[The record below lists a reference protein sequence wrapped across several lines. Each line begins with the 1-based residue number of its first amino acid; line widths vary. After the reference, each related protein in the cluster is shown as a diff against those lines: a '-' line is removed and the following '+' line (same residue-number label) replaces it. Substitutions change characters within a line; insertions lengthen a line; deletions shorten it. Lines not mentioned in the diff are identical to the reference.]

1 MKLDNKYLD
10 KEKVGKLLDF
20 TLLAIKSEADLS
32 IHSLSVVNKD
42 KDKDKIELKEL
53 KLGTSLS
60 VYNPGYNRV
69 SLSIKREDSGFFRTK
84 YKYEIDL
91 SLKKGTYDQIDISDT
106 ENIDKIGK
114 IFDFLMNIDYQKKK
128 KETDGYIDTLIVDLD
143 KTIGLAYKR
152 DDKIDSLLDGK

>member
-1 MKLDNKYLD
+1 MKLDNNYLD

-32 IHSLSVVNKD
+32 IHSLSVVNK
-42 KDKDKIELKEL
+42 KDKIELKEL

-114 IFDFLMNIDYQKKK
+114 IFDFLMNVDYQKKK
-128 KETDGYIDTLIVDLD
+128 KETDECIDKLIVDLD

>member
-1 MKLDNKYLD
+1 MKLDNEYLD

-20 TLLAIKSEADLS
+20 TLLAIRSMADLS
-32 IHSLSVVNKD
+32 IGSLIIENKD
-42 KDKDKIELKEL
+42 KDKVELKEL
-53 KLGTSLS
+53 NLETNSNR
-60 VYNPGYNRV
+60 YNPGYNRI
-69 SLSIKREDSGFFRTK
+69 SLKIKRKERGVFRTK

-106 ENIDKIGK
+106 ENIDKIGR
-114 IFDFLMNIDYQKKK
+114 IFDFLINVDYQKKK

-152 DDKIDSLLDGK
+152 DDKIDSLLNGK

>member
-42 KDKDKIELKEL
+42 KDKIELKEL
-53 KLGTSLS
+53 KLGTTSS

-69 SLSIKREDSGFFRTK
+69 SLEIKRRERGVFRTS
-84 YKYEIDL
+84 YEYEIDL

-114 IFDFLMNIDYQKKK
+114 IFDFLMNVDYQKKK
-128 KETDGYIDTLIVDLD
+128 KETDEYIDTLIVDLD